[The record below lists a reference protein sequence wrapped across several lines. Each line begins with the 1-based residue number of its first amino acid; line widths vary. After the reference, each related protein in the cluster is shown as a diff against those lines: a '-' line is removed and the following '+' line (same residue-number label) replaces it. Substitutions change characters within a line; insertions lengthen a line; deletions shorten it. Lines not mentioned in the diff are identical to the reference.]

1 MLVPS
6 DVVIENLRDT
16 FSQTKLFKLIKSFLI
31 VFWFA
36 LIYQLSANR
45 VNCIFSYSK
54 NHNAT

>member
-6 DVVIENLRDT
+6 DVVIEYLRDT
-16 FSQTKLFKLIKSFLI
+16 VSQTKLFKLNTSFLV

-36 LIYQLSANR
+36 LLYQLSANR